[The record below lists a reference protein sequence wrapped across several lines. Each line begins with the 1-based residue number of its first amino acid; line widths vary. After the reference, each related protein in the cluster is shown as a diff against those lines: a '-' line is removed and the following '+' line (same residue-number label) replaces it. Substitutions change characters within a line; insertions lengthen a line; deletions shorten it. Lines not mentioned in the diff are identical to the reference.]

1 MRKSLTPG
9 QKKKFFPELCERDN
23 GFRCYYCKCK
33 LELNHFV
40 FDHLN
45 ENRWDNR
52 IDNLVLA
59 CQSCNVSRIT
69 DGELRERGLEKLEEN
84 EKTMFVRE
92 KIDSS
97 ESVISKEIDIN
108 QKNTR
113 ITEKFV
119 SSLIDKTGSVLYSE
133 ALDACVFLCQTHS
146 GHGSHQ
152 SVRNYL
158 ASLTSIV
165 GPFKEIRNEQNKRTI
180 VKRKQEEKFKEK
192 IESEDKKGL
201 DDCI

>member
-1 MRKSLTPG
+1 MRKSLSSA
-9 QKKKFFPELCERDN
+9 QRKKFFPELCERDN
-23 GFRCYYCKCK
+23 GFKCYYCKCK
-33 LELNHFV
+33 LESNHFV

-45 ENRWDNR
+45 ENPQDNR

-69 DGELRERGLEKLEEN
+69 DGELHERGLEKLEEN

-97 ESVISKEIDIN
+97 ESIISKEIDIN

-119 SSLIDKTGSVLYSE
+119 SSLIDETGSVLYSE
-133 ALDACVFLCQTHS
+133 VLDACVFLCQKHS

-165 GPFKEIRNEQNKRTI
+165 GPFKETRNEQNKRTI
-180 VKRKQEEKFKEK
+180 VKRKEEEKFKEK
-192 IESEDKKGL
+192 ITSENE
-201 DDCI
+201 

>member
-1 MRKSLTPG
+1 MRKSLSSA
-9 QKKKFFPELCERDN
+9 QRKKFFPELCERDN
-23 GFRCYYCKCK
+23 GFKCYYCKCK
-33 LELNHFV
+33 LESNHFV

-45 ENRWDNR
+45 ENPQDNR

-69 DGELRERGLEKLEEN
+69 DGELHERGLEKLEEN

-97 ESVISKEIDIN
+97 ESIISKEIDIN

-119 SSLIDKTGSVLYSE
+119 SSLIDETGSVLYSE
-133 ALDACVFLCQTHS
+133 VLDACVFLCQKHS

-165 GPFKEIRNEQNKRTI
+165 GPFKETRNEQNKRTI
-180 VKRKQEEKFKEK
+180 VKRKEEEKFKEK
-192 IESEDKKGL
+192 IEFENE
-201 DDCI
+201 

>member
-1 MRKSLTPG
+1 MRKSLTSA
-9 QKKKFFPELCERDN
+9 QRKKFFPELCERDN
-23 GFRCYYCKCK
+23 GLNCWYCKCK
-33 LELNHFV
+33 LDLNRVV

-45 ENRWDNR
+45 ENQQDNR

-69 DGELRERGLEKLEEN
+69 DGELHERGLEKLEEN

-108 QKNTR
+108 QKNTG

-119 SSLIDKTGSVLYSE
+119 SSLIDETDSVLYSE
-133 ALDACVFLCQTHS
+133 VLDACVFLCQKHS

-201 DDCI
+201 DDYI

>member
-1 MRKSLTPG
+1 MRKSLTPA
-9 QKKKFFPELCERDN
+9 QRKKFFPELCERDN
-23 GFRCYYCKCK
+23 GLNCWYCKCK
-33 LELNHFV
+33 LDLNRVV

-45 ENRWDNR
+45 ENPQDNR

-69 DGELRERGLEKLEEN
+69 DGELHERGLEKLEEN

-97 ESVISKEIDIN
+97 ESIISKEIDIN

-119 SSLIDKTGSVLYSE
+119 SSLIDETGSVLYSE
-133 ALDACVFLCQTHS
+133 VLDACVFLCQKHS

-165 GPFKEIRNEQNKRTI
+165 GPFKETRNEQNKRTI
-180 VKRKQEEKFKEK
+180 VKRKEEEKFKEK
-192 IESEDKKGL
+192 IEFENE
-201 DDCI
+201 

>member
-1 MRKSLTPG
+1 MRKSLSSA
-9 QKKKFFPELCERDN
+9 QRKKFFPELCERDN
-23 GFRCYYCKCK
+23 GLNCWYCKCK
-33 LELNHFV
+33 LDLNRVV

-45 ENRWDNR
+45 ENPQDNR

-69 DGELRERGLEKLEEN
+69 DGELHERGLEKLEEN

-97 ESVISKEIDIN
+97 ESIISKEIDIN

-119 SSLIDKTGSVLYSE
+119 SSLIDETGSVLYSE
-133 ALDACVFLCQTHS
+133 VLDACVFLCQKHS

-165 GPFKEIRNEQNKRTI
+165 GPFKETRNEQNKRTI
-180 VKRKQEEKFKEK
+180 VKRKEEEKFKEK
-192 IESEDKKGL
+192 IESENE
-201 DDCI
+201 

>member
-1 MRKSLTPG
+1 MTKSLTPA
-9 QKKKFFPELCERDN
+9 QRKKFFPELCERDN
-23 GFRCYYCKCK
+23 GLNCWYCKCK
-33 LELNHFV
+33 LDLNRVV

-45 ENRWDNR
+45 ENQQDNR

-59 CQSCNVSRIT
+59 CQSCNVSRFT
-69 DGELRERGLEKLEEN
+69 DGELHERGLEKLEEN

-92 KIDSS
+92 KIDSP
-97 ESVISKEIDIN
+97 EPIISKEIDIN

-113 ITEKFV
+113 ITETFV
-119 SSLIDKTGSVLYSE
+119 SSLIDETGSVLYSE
-133 ALDACVFLCQTHS
+133 VLDACVFLCQKHS

-165 GPFKEIRNEQNKRTI
+165 GPFKETRNEQNKRTI
-180 VKRKQEEKFKEK
+180 VKRKEEEKFKEK
-192 IESEDKKGL
+192 IESENE
-201 DDCI
+201 

>member
-1 MRKSLTPG
+1 MRKSLSSA
-9 QKKKFFPELCERDN
+9 QRKKFFPELCERDN
-23 GFRCYYCKCK
+23 GLNCWYCKCK
-33 LELNHFV
+33 LDFNRVV

-45 ENRWDNR
+45 ENPQDNR

-69 DGELRERGLEKLEEN
+69 DGELHERGLEKLEEN
-84 EKTMFVRE
+84 EKRMFVRE

-97 ESVISKEIDIN
+97 ESIISKEIDIN

-119 SSLIDKTGSVLYSE
+119 SSLIDETGSVLYSE
-133 ALDACVFLCQTHS
+133 VLDACVFLCQKHS

-180 VKRKQEEKFKEK
+180 VKRKEEEKFKEK
-192 IESEDKKGL
+192 ITSENE
-201 DDCI
+201 

>member
-1 MRKSLTPG
+1 MRKSLSSA
-9 QKKKFFPELCERDN
+9 QRKKFFPELCERDN
-23 GFRCYYCKCK
+23 GLNCWYCKCK
-33 LELNHFV
+33 LDLNRVV

-45 ENRWDNR
+45 ENPQDNR

-69 DGELRERGLEKLEEN
+69 DGELHERGLEKLEEN

-97 ESVISKEIDIN
+97 ESIISKEIDIN

-119 SSLIDKTGSVLYSE
+119 SSLIDETGSVLYSE
-133 ALDACVFLCQTHS
+133 VLDACVFLCQKHS

-180 VKRKQEEKFKEK
+180 VKRKEEEKFKVK
-192 IESEDKKGL
+192 IESENE
-201 DDCI
+201 

>member
-1 MRKSLTPG
+1 MRKSLTPA
-9 QKKKFFPELCERDN
+9 QRKKFFPELCERDN
-23 GFRCYYCKCK
+23 GLNCWYCKCK
-33 LELNHFV
+33 LDFNRVV

-45 ENRWDNR
+45 ENPQDNR

-69 DGELRERGLEKLEEN
+69 DGELHERGLEKLEEN

-97 ESVISKEIDIN
+97 ESIISKEIDIN

-119 SSLIDKTGSVLYSE
+119 SSLIDETGSVLYSE
-133 ALDACVFLCQTHS
+133 VLDACVFLCQKHS

-165 GPFKEIRNEQNKRTI
+165 GPFKETRNEQNKRTI
-180 VKRKQEEKFKEK
+180 VKRKEEEKFKEK
-192 IESEDKKGL
+192 IEFENE
-201 DDCI
+201 

>member
-1 MRKSLTPG
+1 MRKSLTSA
-9 QKKKFFPELCERDN
+9 QRKKFFPELCERDN
-23 GFRCYYCKCK
+23 GLNCWYCKCK
-33 LELNHFV
+33 LDLNRVV

-45 ENRWDNR
+45 ENPQDNR

-69 DGELRERGLEKLEEN
+69 DGELHERGLEKLEEN

-180 VKRKQEEKFKEK
+180 VKRKEEEKFKEK
-192 IESEDKKGL
+192 IEFENE
-201 DDCI
+201 

>member
-1 MRKSLTPG
+1 MRKSLSSA
-9 QKKKFFPELCERDN
+9 QRKKFFPELCERDN
-23 GFRCYYCKCK
+23 GFKCYYCKCK
-33 LELNHFV
+33 LESNHFV

-45 ENRWDNR
+45 ENPQDNR

-69 DGELRERGLEKLEEN
+69 DGELHERGLEKLEEN

-97 ESVISKEIDIN
+97 ESIISKEIDIN

-119 SSLIDKTGSVLYSE
+119 SSLIDETGSVLYSE
-133 ALDACVFLCQTHS
+133 VLDACVFLCQKHS

-165 GPFKEIRNEQNKRTI
+165 GPFKETRNEQNKRTI
-180 VKRKQEEKFKEK
+180 VKRKEEEKFKEK
-192 IESEDKKGL
+192 IKSENE
-201 DDCI
+201 

>member
-1 MRKSLTPG
+1 MTKSLTPA
-9 QKKKFFPELCERDN
+9 QRKKFFPELCERDN
-23 GFRCYYCKCK
+23 GLNCWYCKCK
-33 LELNHFV
+33 LDLNHVV

-45 ENRWDNR
+45 DNTQDSR

-69 DGELRERGLEKLEEN
+69 DGELHERGLEKLEEN

-92 KIDSS
+92 KIDSP
-97 ESVISKEIDIN
+97 EPIISKEIDIN

-119 SSLIDKTGSVLYSE
+119 SALIDDKGSVLYSE
-133 ALDACVFLCQTHS
+133 ALDACVFLCQEQS
-146 GHGSHQ
+146 GHGSHP

-158 ASLTSIV
+158 SSLTSIV
-165 GPFKEIRNEQNKRTI
+165 GPFKVIHNKQNKRTI
-180 VKRKQEEKFKEK
+180 VKRKEEEKFKVK
-192 IESEDKKGL
+192 IESKNE
-201 DDCI
+201 

>member
-1 MRKSLTPG
+1 MRKSLTSA
-9 QKKKFFPELCERDN
+9 QRKKFFPELCERDN
-23 GFRCYYCKCK
+23 GLNCWYCKCK
-33 LELNHFV
+33 LDLNRVV

-45 ENRWDNR
+45 ENPQDNR

-69 DGELRERGLEKLEEN
+69 DGELHERGLEKLEEN

-108 QKNTR
+108 QKNTG

-119 SSLIDKTGSVLYSE
+119 SSLIDETSSVLYSE
-133 ALDACVFLCQTHS
+133 ALDACVFLCQKHS

-180 VKRKQEEKFKEK
+180 VKRKEEEKFKEK
-192 IESEDKKGL
+192 IEFENE
-201 DDCI
+201 